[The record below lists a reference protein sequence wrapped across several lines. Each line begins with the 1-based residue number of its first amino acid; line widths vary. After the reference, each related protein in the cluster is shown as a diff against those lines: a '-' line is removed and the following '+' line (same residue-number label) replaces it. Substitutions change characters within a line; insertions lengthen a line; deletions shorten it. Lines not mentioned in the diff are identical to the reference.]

1 MEIADKNTQDFRPGS
16 SSEVKSISREVLRKG
31 RGKFVD
37 RSKTQ
42 LSQTGSKGLKCF
54 RCAGSHA
61 PNLCKFKDERCY
73 VCSKRGHITKVCRAK
88 DSNNKSF
95 KTKYVHQELHDSDAE
110 DPVGEELGLYRVYT
124 TPGKGKYQ
132 ANVQI
137 DGEKIVMEIDMG
149 AAVPIIPEEIYETKL
164 SNYPLIKSDVVLKTY
179 SGECLRVLGEVQLPV
194 Q

>member
-1 MEIADKNTQDFRPGS
+1 MPDLTFQRASELAQVMEIADKNTQDFRPGS

-73 VCSKRGHITKVCRAK
+73 VCSKNFVRRAL
-88 DSNNKSF
+88 
-95 KTKYVHQELHDSDAE
+95 Q
-110 DPVGEELGLYRVYT
+110 
-124 TPGKGKYQ
+124 
-132 ANVQI
+132 
-137 DGEKIVMEIDMG
+137 
-149 AAVPIIPEEIYETKL
+149 
-164 SNYPLIKSDVVLKTY
+164 
-179 SGECLRVLGEVQLPV
+179 
-194 Q
+194 